1 MFVQRVI
8 FFYSQEV
15 VASQHKTSHYCT
27 HPSLTFSK
35 ILKYKSNTWSPV
47 SIKTGIS
54 SHTAASL
61 SEDLCFSRVCN
72 LFVTLCK
79 GPTNKFSIHSSD
91 VVIFKHAK
99 TNGVSNNSIRRVLI
113 LWQDLI
119 SRRSCQTIQI

>member
-1 MFVQRVI
+1 MYVQRVI

-119 SRRSCQTIQI
+119 SRRSC